1 MTSGIM
7 LRFAMS
13 LKSFYGVFEDMEI
26 PEKAVDGDRGPG
38 GEIIYTMERRIK
50 NKCIYFLPSPLI
62 EIIKHFLNQ
71 QVM

>member
-13 LKSFYGVFEDMEI
+13 LKPFYGVFEDMEI

-50 NKCIYFLPSPLI
+50 K
-62 EIIKHFLNQ
+62 K
-71 QVM
+71 